1 MDFDF
6 SGDLPENV
14 HEASLRF
21 HRNISASLVDFI
33 ERYTLYLGDAMTRIK
48 SDFTDNQIENFGLLV
63 AGVSRELAR
72 IKKEGK
78 SDHPLADVKGVCSF
92 QFAACCHC
100 HVPNAQRSI
109 YWQMNT
115 MLSRIHIWIHTTA
128 MPGREAGLLVL

>member
-6 SGDLPENV
+6 SADLPENV
-14 HEASLRF
+14 HEASPRF
-21 HRNISASLVDFI
+21 HRIISASLKDFI
-33 ERYTLYLGDAMTRIK
+33 RHYTPHVGNVMTQIT
-48 SDFTDNQIENFGLLV
+48 SEFTDNQIENFGLLV
-63 AGVSRELAR
+63 AGVSWEIAR
-72 IKKEGK
+72 IKNEGK